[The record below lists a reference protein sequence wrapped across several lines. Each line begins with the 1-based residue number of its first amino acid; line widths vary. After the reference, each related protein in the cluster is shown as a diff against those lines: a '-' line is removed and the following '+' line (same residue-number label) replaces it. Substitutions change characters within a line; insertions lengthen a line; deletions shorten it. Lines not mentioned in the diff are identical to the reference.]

1 MADFADLE
9 DVETAW
15 RPLSDAEAAAAE
27 FWLPAASALIRAEFP
42 TIDDRIESGDL
53 DAALVRGVAVSMVRR
68 IVANPNGAKSMSVQ
82 IEDYQRQVTL
92 NDETA
97 AAGLF
102 LTADE
107 RRILTGR
114 RSSAYSI
121 RPAP

>member
-53 DAALVRGVAVSMVRR
+53 DTALVRGMVIGAFVVA
-68 IVANPNGAKSMSVQ
+68 GAGG
-82 IEDYQRQVTL
+82 
-92 NDETA
+92 TA
-97 AAGLF
+97 ALG
-102 LTADE
+102 T
-107 RRILTGR
+107 
-114 RSSAYSI
+114 
-121 RPAP
+121 